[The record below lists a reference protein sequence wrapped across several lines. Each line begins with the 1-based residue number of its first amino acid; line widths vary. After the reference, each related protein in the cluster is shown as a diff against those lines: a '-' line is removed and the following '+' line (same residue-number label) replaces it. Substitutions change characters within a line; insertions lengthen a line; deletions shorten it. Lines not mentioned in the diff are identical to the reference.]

1 MDSAEDSSKDP
12 PLGST
17 FSSVP
22 NLDSDFNANA
32 FRPIYGNGADH
43 NVNIQNAALRG
54 ASDPSAYPSTDYQG
68 LVRQRFIRRSLWVSD
83 SEEQPV
89 DTPECV
95 NSPPVVNID
104 LRTIVGRSRT
114 RVLQGTCLDLQET
127 SSTESR
133 VELKDSATESVNAE
147 EEKVDRSETEPKV
160 EAVPSDVTGK
170 TGSDEN
176 EEEPGMK
183 AVSTSPGGRF
193 LKFDIELGRGSFKTV
208 YKGLDTDTW
217 VEVAWCELQ
226 EALRGDLVVMI
237 QPSCPWRCVWR
248 VNPADAALC
257 SKTKRERERKKEKGE
272 RERERKLS
280 KAERQ
285 RFKEEAEMLKA
296 LQHPNIVR
304 FYDFWESPVKG
315 KKCIVLV
322 TELMT
327 SGTLKTYLKRFKV
340 MKPKVLRSWCRQIL
354 KGLHFLH
361 TRTPPIIHRDL
372 KCDNIFIT
380 GPTGS
385 VKIGDLGL
393 ATLKRASFAKS
404 VIGTPEFMAPEMY
417 EEHYD
422 EAVDVY
428 AFGMCMLEMA
438 TSEYPYSECQNAAQ
452 IYRKVTSGVKP
463 ASYGK
468 VSDPEIKEI
477 IGECICHRWEERYSI
492 KDLLNHAFF
501 AEDTGVRVELNEEDD
516 GKKVSIALKLW
527 VEDPKKLKGK
537 YKDTGAIEFTFDLV
551 NEVPEVVAQEMVE
564 SGFFLDCDVKIVGK
578 SIRDRVSLI
587 KWRRERT
594 VSSGN
599 GEVPVKKTQQ
609 NLLQVPGTGVPRGTT
624 LATTDY
630 EDQEVEQQTLVCTV
644 PTTTSTTSDSGV
656 SSSMQL
662 DDLNNQQNGPY
673 QSLPEPIST
682 AQMTYSPPDPQLHQ
696 GPYQQATA
704 QASHD
709 NYTQA
714 STLLHQG
721 AYQQTTGQLHP
732 GAYQQPAAQL
742 HQGPYQSQTRHYSD
756 PFVGQDNLLI
766 TKSTVCFRRGSAS
779 LVEMLH
785 NRTHSLT
792 KTKNPSHLCNSQ
804 DLTSK
809 NSTENSIHA
818 TDYLSSN
825 SAQNPSPL
833 LPPHQHSHHD
843 SASHFNSLFLPT
855 NLQLPSELQLSIPRS
870 PQSHRH
876 CKACMSVLLKDR
888 TKGGGSLGHTHIR
901 SFSTSTQ
908 FTPVSKQGSPTS
920 LHQAESHPVTPNSFL
935 ASPSSSS
942 SSSNNYSTL
951 MTSPSHLSPP
961 SQVVLPRSLYEGA
974 DLTVLNHCL
983 HHIVSRR
990 TSSPTL
996 SERGAICSMHNYEFG
1011 STSSL
1016 AVEHI
1021 NKSLDVPLVSNP
1033 DLDRKLLL
1041 SLHESKGRPDPLTVS
1056 APATPAPTAHQSR
1069 QTAQSFPAAA
1079 TTLQTQL
1086 TAQPSQEQLLS
1097 ADQPSSLSPLD
1108 ISTSFPQSV
1117 SSAPP
1122 PLLPLQISTQFPSPY
1137 SVQKGGHKPPPF
1149 SPAPLPSVYSSI
1161 PPISSSY
1168 YSPSPL
1174 HPTLPLTPHAALP
1187 SISTLGTPQTPL
1199 STPQHVPS
1207 VALPFPLLTMAMSS
1221 AVPQQQGGPPISQP
1235 NLVSFHST
1243 HPLPLSQVQPT
1254 PYLAPH
1260 PEQELAEQSVQV
1272 QTIAPQG
1279 NLGDVQLLA
1288 AVHPVLPAVQ
1298 IPLWGSGVNAETT
1311 APVTVAHTVLPS
1323 APVSVSA
1330 TVQVEAQAPA
1340 QTPALVPAQKQA
1352 PGLVSV
1358 QAAAIPQTPAS
1369 TLVTVPTSAPVQAPV
1384 SAGSTLEPLKVSSTK
1399 PISVMEPAQA
1409 QAADP
1414 VLVSAPVLQP
1424 VGTQTAVSVPECASM
1439 VTTQQNLETTSA
1451 SSTLQ
1456 QESCIEDVLQEKPIS
1471 LPSYTYDSFN
1481 SDVASGK
1488 ETSDGYDSLASAGK
1502 GDGKP
1507 RKHHRKSARTRSR
1520 QEKTSKPKLSM
1531 LNVCNT
1537 GDKMVECQLETHN
1550 HKMVTFKFDLD
1561 GDAPEEIA
1569 TYMVENGFIL
1579 LLEKETFI
1587 DQLKD
1592 IVDKAEDMLNE
1603 DVEGERMSTLS
1614 CSPQQG
1620 QSTEGQVGES
1630 LLAGAPQPVYQQNVL
1645 HTGKRWFII
1654 CPVEET
1660 PTSSQETPS
1669 DGTTTH
1675 SPGSSTT
1682 TQPADSG
1689 TARPSVSREDG
1700 SSSTMSGGSGGFT
1713 YDVYGFC
1720 SPPIMSNTD
1729 PLTLLATL
1737 SPPVS
1742 APPTLQSAPSVEPVG
1757 SSVQPS
1763 VCQAQ
1768 PAQTLPPS
1776 SPHTSFQMDESQG
1789 SPLGSI
1795 SPIHA
1800 AQQMADMTCPVSIA
1814 DEVPCCPLVM
1824 PLSLDVSCS
1833 QGGSPVTPL
1842 PLQEAGSAK
1851 EPLSVSYASVV
1862 RSERPQQPVVL
1873 HQPFSSVGGTKVSS
1887 LPQSPAPSQHGT
1899 GPGEPDVE
1907 GRLGRGGFVDCTI
1920 KTLDEKLRNLLY
1932 QEYAPMYPSGS
1943 AAETPGSGTE
1953 YIQSP
1958 PGPDS
1963 ATGGSGNSTPG
1974 PMGEGRYRAGEQLAI
1989 HYSSATVFNVVEM
2002 FLQLP
2007 CQEDTFLTLPPAL
2020 EQEADLRYEKEV
2032 FFTFKII
2039 SVPPEV
2045 ANRRDVKQRSWSSAA
2060 SPAHPTGYSGDHV
2073 QVEAM
2078 VTSTTIGRF
2087 SVIST
2092 EDDITQRTRCSRY
2105 SAPPDF
2111 YLDTPPSTVKR
2122 SSPPQALTST
2132 SVPVDITVHARFLSS
2147 DSGAESSPAKLAPAT
2162 PSQHTRSERRGSD
2175 LMKRAVA
2182 FLRRSGRSSSVQSS
2196 DSPSRHGG
2204 VHGSAYASSDNDSE
2218 MEDSDMK
2225 KELQRLREKH
2235 LREISELQAHQ
2246 RGEVELLYRR
2256 LGKAPPLALGLT
2268 HVAPPAGRRKRS
2280 NKHRLKPGK
2289 LLSPLVQQFRN
2300 VTTKTSDSSRSTA
2313 TGTSEP
2319 AVSLNG
2325 SPAKGP
2331 FPTHS
2336 RARSCTSHLPSS
2348 TSEPVQT
2355 QPCSLKG
2362 SLSSDNIY
2370 AGLHG
2375 DGTGTQAPPGQ
2386 GWSNYPQPSERVTYK
2401 SSSKPRARFLRSG
2414 AGAGAFNQSQ
2424 QPPTGATP
2432 PPQQPVIGLAQ
2443 AQANNS
2449 NNKRGT
2455 YTGTSMSVNE
2465 INLPEDLQRLMDDWA
2480 QEVLIITHRPRTN
2493 SLSISGQHLWDQMVP
2508 RTHRQLASAAEVSS
2522 WTAAGSEGCSFPLTW
2537 SDSSGST
2544 MMNSPSTE
2552 SHPSYHSP
2560 ARFQSLSSSLSV
2572 SQGPGLL
2579 FPLHSGVFS
2588 FPAVPSAQDAP
2599 SPIPTPSY
2607 QLPKPKAR
2615 TL

>member
-1 MDSAEDSSKDP
+1 MDSADDSSKDP

-17 FSSVP
+17 FSSAP
-22 NLDSDFNANA
+22 NLDSDINANA
-32 FRPIYGNGADH
+32 CRPIYENGTDH
-43 NVNIQNAALRG
+43 HVNIQNAALRG
-54 ASDPSAYPSTDYQG
+54 ASDPSAYPSTDYRG
-68 LVRQRFIRRSLWVSD
+68 LIRQRFIRRSLWVSD
-83 SEEQPV
+83 SEEQQPV
-89 DTPECV
+89 DTSECV
-95 NSPPVVNID
+95 NSSPVLNID
-104 LRTIVGRSRT
+104 LRTIVDRSRT
-114 RVLQGTCLDLQET
+114 RVLQGTRLGLQEPP
-127 SSTESR
+127 STESQ
-133 VELKDSATESVNAE
+133 VGLKESVTESVSADE
-147 EEKVDRSETEPKV
+147 VKKDRTEAEPKAEV
-160 EAVPSDVTGK
+160 VNSDVTGK
-170 TGSDEN
+170 AGSDEN

-226 EALRGDLVVMI
+226 E
-237 QPSCPWRCVWR
+237 
-248 VNPADAALC
+248 
-257 SKTKRERERKKEKGE
+257 
-272 RERERKLS
+272 RKLS
-280 KAERQ
+280 KVERQ

-516 GKKVSIALKLW
+516 GKKSSIALKLW

-537 YKDTGAIEFTFDLV
+537 YKDTGAIEFTFNLV

-578 SIRDRVSLI
+578 SIRDRVALI

-594 VSSGN
+594 VSPGN
-599 GEVPVKKTQQ
+599 GEAQQ
-609 NLLQVPGTGVPRGTT
+609 NLLQVPSTGVPQGAT

-630 EDQEVEQQTLVCTV
+630 EDQEVEPQTLICAV
-644 PTTTSTTSDSGV
+644 PATTSTTSDSGV
-656 SSSMQL
+656 SSTMQL
-662 DDLNNQQNGPY
+662 DELSNQQNGAY

-682 AQMTYSPPDPQLHQ
+682 AQMIYSPPAQADPQLHQ
-696 GPYQQATA
+696 GPYQQPTA
-704 QASHD
+704 QASHE
-709 NYTQA
+709 NYTHA
-714 STLLHQG
+714 SMQLHQG

-732 GAYQQPAAQL
+732 GAYQQTAAQL
-742 HQGPYQSQTRHYSD
+742 HQGPYQSQT
-756 PFVGQDNLLI
+756 
-766 TKSTVCFRRGSAS
+766 
-779 LVEMLH
+779 
-785 NRTHSLT
+785 
-792 KTKNPSHLCNSQ
+792 
-804 DLTSK
+804 
-809 NSTENSIHA
+809 
-818 TDYLSSN
+818 
-825 SAQNPSPL
+825 
-833 LPPHQHSHHD
+833 
-843 SASHFNSLFLPT
+843 
-855 NLQLPSELQLSIPRS
+855 
-870 PQSHRH
+870 
-876 CKACMSVLLKDR
+876 
-888 TKGGGSLGHTHIR
+888 
-901 SFSTSTQ
+901 
-908 FTPVSKQGSPTS
+908 
-920 LHQAESHPVTPNSFL
+920 
-935 ASPSSSS
+935 
-942 SSSNNYSTL
+942 
-951 MTSPSHLSPP
+951 
-961 SQVVLPRSLYEGA
+961 
-974 DLTVLNHCL
+974 
-983 HHIVSRR
+983 
-990 TSSPTL
+990 
-996 SERGAICSMHNYEFG
+996 
-1011 STSSL
+1011 
-1016 AVEHI
+1016 
-1021 NKSLDVPLVSNP
+1021 
-1033 DLDRKLLL
+1033 
-1041 SLHESKGRPDPLTVS
+1041 
-1056 APATPAPTAHQSR
+1056 
-1069 QTAQSFPAAA
+1069 
-1079 TTLQTQL
+1079 
-1086 TAQPSQEQLLS
+1086 
-1097 ADQPSSLSPLD
+1097 
-1108 ISTSFPQSV
+1108 
-1117 SSAPP
+1117 
-1122 PLLPLQISTQFPSPY
+1122 
-1137 SVQKGGHKPPPF
+1137 
-1149 SPAPLPSVYSSI
+1149 
-1161 PPISSSY
+1161 
-1168 YSPSPL
+1168 
-1174 HPTLPLTPHAALP
+1174 
-1187 SISTLGTPQTPL
+1187 
-1199 STPQHVPS
+1199 
-1207 VALPFPLLTMAMSS
+1207 
-1221 AVPQQQGGPPISQP
+1221 
-1235 NLVSFHST
+1235 
-1243 HPLPLSQVQPT
+1243 
-1254 PYLAPH
+1254 
-1260 PEQELAEQSVQV
+1260 V

-1288 AVHPVLPAVQ
+1288 PVHPVLPSVQ
-1298 IPLWGSGVNAETT
+1298 TSLWGSGVDAETT
-1311 APVTVAHTVLPS
+1311 AAGLDLTVGPAVPSPVP
-1323 APVSVSA
+1323 APASMSVSA
-1330 TVQVEAQAPA
+1330 TVQVESQAPA
-1340 QTPALVPAQKQA
+1340 QTPAMVPAQSQ
-1352 PGLVSV
+1352 PPVPVSA
-1358 QAAAIPQTPAS
+1358 QAAAMPQTQTPAS
-1369 TLVTVPTSAPVQAPV
+1369 TPMQVPIAVPAPASAPVKAPV
-1384 SAGSTLEPLKVSSTK
+1384 SASGPAFEPPKVSSTSSDTSSVIGK
-1399 PISVMEPAQA
+1399 PQHTG
-1409 QAADP
+1409 
-1414 VLVSAPVLQP
+1414 LVSAPIPVTLPAPVQSAAPAPAPAPVAASVLAPVLQP
-1424 VGTQTAVSVPECASM
+1424 TGIQTAVSLPECASLA
-1439 VTTQQNLETTSA
+1439 TTQQNLEMTSA
-1451 SSTLQ
+1451 SSTFQ
-1456 QESCIEDVLQEKPIS
+1456 QEPSVEDVLQDKPVS
-1471 LPSYTYDSFN
+1471 LLNYAYDSLN

-1488 ETSDGYDSLASAGK
+1488 ETSDGYDSLASGGK

-1569 TYMVENGFIL
+1569 TYMVDNGFIL
-1579 LLEKETFI
+1579 LLEKEIFI

-1603 DVEGERMSTLS
+1603 DIEGERASTLS

-1620 QSTEGQVGES
+1620 QISEGLEGES
-1630 LLAGAPQPVYQQNVL
+1630 QQPGAPQPVYQQNVL

-1660 PTSSQETPS
+1660 PTSSQDTPS
-1669 DGTTTH
+1669 DGTTTQ

-1689 TARPSVSREDG
+1689 IARPSASREEG
-1700 SSSTMSGGSGGFT
+1700 SSSTMSGGSGGFS

-1729 PLTLLATL
+1729 PLLFATL

-1742 APPTLQSAPSVEPVG
+1742 APPTLQSVSSVEPVG

-1763 VCQAQ
+1763 VHQAQ
-1768 PAQTLPPS
+1768 PARAQPLPPP
-1776 SPHTSFQMDESQG
+1776 SPHTSFPVDEPQG

-1800 AQQMADMTCPVSIA
+1800 AQQMADMTCPVSMA
-1814 DEVPCCPLVM
+1814 EEVPCCPLVM
-1824 PLSLDVSCS
+1824 PLSLDVSGS
-1833 QGGSPVTPL
+1833 QGGPPLTPL
-1842 PLQEAGSAK
+1842 PLQEPGSAK
-1851 EPLSVSYASVV
+1851 EPLSVSYTSAV

-1887 LPQSPAPSQHGT
+1887 LPQSPAPSQPGA
-1899 GPGEPDVE
+1899 GPGESDGE
-1907 GRLGRGGFVDCTI
+1907 GRLGRGGFVDSTI

-1974 PMGEGRYRAGEQLAI
+1974 PMGEGRYRAGEQLPQI
-1989 HYSSATVFNVVEM
+1989 PERMDSLSTLSDSAVCASLSRRHVPHSASCSGT
-2002 FLQLP
+2002 
-2007 CQEDTFLTLPPAL
+2007 
-2020 EQEADLRYEKEV
+2020 RGR
-2032 FFTFKII
+2032 FKII

-2060 SPAHPTGYSGDHV
+2060 SPAHPVAYSEDHV
-2073 QVEAM
+2073 QAEAM

-2092 EDDITQRTRCSRY
+2092 EDEITQRTRCSRY

-2111 YLDTPPSTVKR
+2111 YLDTPPSMAKR
-2122 SSPPQALTST
+2122 GSLPRALTSN
-2132 SVPVDITVHARFLSS
+2132 SVPVDVTVHARFLSS

-2204 VHGSAYASSDNDSE
+2204 VHGSAYGSSDNDSE

-2225 KELQRLREKH
+2225 RELQRLREKH

-2256 LGKAPPLALGLT
+2256 LGKAPPSGLGLS
-2268 HVAPPAGRRKRS
+2268 HVAPHAGRRKRS
-2280 NKHRLKPGK
+2280 SKHKLKPGK

-2300 VTTKTSDSSRSTA
+2300 VTTKTSDSSRSSAA
-2313 TGTSEP
+2313 TGTGEP
-2319 AVSLNG
+2319 TLSLNG
-2325 SPAKGP
+2325 SPAKGS
-2331 FPTHS
+2331 FPTHG
-2336 RARSCTSHLPSS
+2336 RARSCTSHIPCS

-2355 QPCSLKG
+2355 QQPCSLKG

-2375 DGTGTQAPPGQ
+2375 DGTGTQVPPGQ
-2386 GWSNYPQPSERVTYK
+2386 GWSNYPPPSERVTYK
-2401 SSSKPRARFLRSG
+2401 SSSKPRARFLSGPVSLSIWSTLKRLCLGKERGSRSA
-2414 AGAGAFNQSQ
+2414 AGSGAFNQSQ

-2432 PPQQPVIGLAQ
+2432 PPHQPVMGLAQ

-2449 NNKRGT
+2449 NNKTAT
-2455 YTGTSMSVNE
+2455 YTGTSMSGNE
-2465 INLPEDLQRLMDDWA
+2465 SNLPEDLQRLMDDWA
-2480 QEVLIITHRPRTN
+2480 QEVLIVTHRPRTN
-2493 SLSISGQHLWDQMVP
+2493 SLSISGQHLWDQVVP
-2508 RTHRQLASAAEVSS
+2508 RTHRQLASASDISS
-2522 WTAAGSEGCSFPLTW
+2522 WTASGPEACSLLLSWPDSPGSTVMTTPSTGPHPSYQLHSPAPLRALSSFPL
-2537 SDSSGST
+2537 
-2544 MMNSPSTE
+2544 P
-2552 SHPSYHSP
+2552 
-2560 ARFQSLSSSLSV
+2560 
-2572 SQGPGLL
+2572 
-2579 FPLHSGVFS
+2579 SGVFA
-2588 FPAVPSAQDAP
+2588 FPAVPSAQDT
-2599 SPIPTPSY
+2599 PTPAPAKSY
-2607 QLPKPKAR
+2607 QPPDPKAR

>member
-1 MDSAEDSSKDP
+1 MDSADDSSKDP

-17 FSSVP
+17 FSSAP
-22 NLDSDFNANA
+22 NLDSDINANA
-32 FRPIYGNGADH
+32 CRPIYENGTDH
-43 NVNIQNAALRG
+43 HVNIQNAALRG
-54 ASDPSAYPSTDYQG
+54 ASDPSAYPSTDYRG
-68 LVRQRFIRRSLWVSD
+68 LIRQRFIRRSLWVSD
-83 SEEQPV
+83 SEEQQPV
-89 DTPECV
+89 DTSECV
-95 NSPPVVNID
+95 NSSPVLNID
-104 LRTIVGRSRT
+104 LRTIVDRSRT
-114 RVLQGTCLDLQET
+114 RVLQGTRLGLQEPP
-127 SSTESR
+127 STESQ
-133 VELKDSATESVNAE
+133 VGLKESVTESVSADEVKKDRTEAE
-147 EEKVDRSETEPKV
+147 SKAEVV
-160 EAVPSDVTGK
+160 NSDVTGK
-170 TGSDEN
+170 AGSDEN

-226 EALRGDLVVMI
+226 E
-237 QPSCPWRCVWR
+237 
-248 VNPADAALC
+248 
-257 SKTKRERERKKEKGE
+257 
-272 RERERKLS
+272 RKLS
-280 KAERQ
+280 KVERQ

-516 GKKVSIALKLW
+516 GKKSSIALKLW

-537 YKDTGAIEFTFDLV
+537 YKDTGAIEFTFNLV

-578 SIRDRVSLI
+578 SIRDRVALI

-594 VSSGN
+594 VSPGN
-599 GEVPVKKTQQ
+599 GEAQQ
-609 NLLQVPGTGVPRGTT
+609 NLLQVPSTGVPQGAT

-630 EDQEVEQQTLVCTV
+630 EDQEVEPQTLICAV
-644 PTTTSTTSDSGV
+644 PATTSTTSDSGV
-656 SSSMQL
+656 SSTMQL
-662 DDLNNQQNGPY
+662 DELSNQQNGAY

-682 AQMTYSPPDPQLHQ
+682 AQMIYSPPAQADPQLHQ
-696 GPYQQATA
+696 GPYQQPTA
-704 QASHD
+704 QASHE
-709 NYTQA
+709 NYTHA
-714 STLLHQG
+714 SMQLHQG

-732 GAYQQPAAQL
+732 GAYQQTAAQL
-742 HQGPYQSQTRHYSD
+742 HQGPYQSQT
-756 PFVGQDNLLI
+756 
-766 TKSTVCFRRGSAS
+766 C
-779 LVEMLH
+779 
-785 NRTHSLT
+785 
-792 KTKNPSHLCNSQ
+792 HLQ
-804 DLTSK
+804 P
-809 NSTENSIHA
+809 A
-818 TDYLSSN
+818 
-825 SAQNPSPL
+825 A
-833 LPPHQHSHHD
+833 
-843 SASHFNSLFLPT
+843 
-855 NLQLPSELQLSIPRS
+855 
-870 PQSHRH
+870 
-876 CKACMSVLLKDR
+876 
-888 TKGGGSLGHTHIR
+888 
-901 SFSTSTQ
+901 
-908 FTPVSKQGSPTS
+908 
-920 LHQAESHPVTPNSFL
+920 
-935 ASPSSSS
+935 
-942 SSSNNYSTL
+942 
-951 MTSPSHLSPP
+951 
-961 SQVVLPRSLYEGA
+961 VLP
-974 DLTVLNHCL
+974 
-983 HHIVSRR
+983 
-990 TSSPTL
+990 
-996 SERGAICSMHNYEFG
+996 
-1011 STSSL
+1011 
-1016 AVEHI
+1016 
-1021 NKSLDVPLVSNP
+1021 
-1033 DLDRKLLL
+1033 
-1041 SLHESKGRPDPLTVS
+1041 
-1056 APATPAPTAHQSR
+1056 
-1069 QTAQSFPAAA
+1069 
-1079 TTLQTQL
+1079 
-1086 TAQPSQEQLLS
+1086 
-1097 ADQPSSLSPLD
+1097 
-1108 ISTSFPQSV
+1108 
-1117 SSAPP
+1117 
-1122 PLLPLQISTQFPSPY
+1122 QFPSPY
-1137 SVQKGGHKPPPF
+1137 PVVKTGGHKPPPF
-1149 SPAPLPSVYSSI
+1149 SQAPLPSAYSSSG
-1161 PPISSSY
+1161 PSMSSTY
-1168 YSPSPL
+1168 YSPSPH
-1174 HPTLPLTPHAALP
+1174 HPSLPLTPHAALP
-1187 SISTLGTPQTPL
+1187 SIPTLGTPQTPL
-1199 STPQHVPS
+1199 STAQHVPNM
-1207 VALPFPLLTMAMSS
+1207 VLPIPLLTMAMPP
-1221 AVPQQQGGPPISQP
+1221 AMPQQQGGPAPSQP
-1235 NLVSFHST
+1235 NLCSFHST
-1243 HPLPLSQVQPT
+1243 HYLPLSQVRTT
-1254 PYLAPH
+1254 PYPAPH
-1260 PEQELAEQSVQV
+1260 PEQEMAEQPIQV

-1288 AVHPVLPAVQ
+1288 PVHPVLPSVQ
-1298 IPLWGSGVNAETT
+1298 TSLWGSGVDAETT
-1311 APVTVAHTVLPS
+1311 AAGLDLTVGPAVPSPVP
-1323 APVSVSA
+1323 APASMSVSA
-1330 TVQVEAQAPA
+1330 TVQVESQAPA
-1340 QTPALVPAQKQA
+1340 QTPAMVPAQSQ
-1352 PGLVSV
+1352 PPVPVSA
-1358 QAAAIPQTPAS
+1358 QAAAMPQTQTPAS
-1369 TLVTVPTSAPVQAPV
+1369 TPMQVPIAVPAPASAPVKAPV
-1384 SAGSTLEPLKVSSTK
+1384 SASGPAFEPPKVSSTSSDTSSVIGK
-1399 PISVMEPAQA
+1399 PQHTG
-1409 QAADP
+1409 
-1414 VLVSAPVLQP
+1414 LVSAPIPVTLPAPVQSAAPAPAPAPVAASVLAPVLQP
-1424 VGTQTAVSVPECASM
+1424 TGIQTAVSLPECASLA
-1439 VTTQQNLETTSA
+1439 TTQQNLEMTSA
-1451 SSTLQ
+1451 SSTFQ
-1456 QESCIEDVLQEKPIS
+1456 QEPSVEDVLQDKPVS
-1471 LPSYTYDSFN
+1471 LLNYAYDSLN

-1488 ETSDGYDSLASAGK
+1488 ETSDGYDSLASGGK

-1569 TYMVENGFIL
+1569 TYMVDNGFIL
-1579 LLEKETFI
+1579 LLEKEIFI

-1603 DVEGERMSTLS
+1603 DIEGERASTLS

-1620 QSTEGQVGES
+1620 QISEGLEGES
-1630 LLAGAPQPVYQQNVL
+1630 QQPGAPQPVYQQNVL

-1660 PTSSQETPS
+1660 PTSSQDTPS
-1669 DGTTTH
+1669 DGTTTQ

-1689 TARPSVSREDG
+1689 IARPSASREEG
-1700 SSSTMSGGSGGFT
+1700 SSSTMSGGSGGFS

-1729 PLTLLATL
+1729 PLLFATL

-1742 APPTLQSAPSVEPVG
+1742 APPTLQSVSSVEPVG

-1763 VCQAQ
+1763 VHQAQ
-1768 PAQTLPPS
+1768 PARAQPLPPP
-1776 SPHTSFQMDESQG
+1776 SPHTSFPVDEPQG

-1800 AQQMADMTCPVSIA
+1800 AQQMADMTCPVSMA
-1814 DEVPCCPLVM
+1814 EEVPCCPLVM
-1824 PLSLDVSCS
+1824 PLSLDVSGS
-1833 QGGSPVTPL
+1833 QGGPPLTPL
-1842 PLQEAGSAK
+1842 PLQEPGSAK
-1851 EPLSVSYASVV
+1851 EPLSVSYTSAV

-1887 LPQSPAPSQHGT
+1887 LPQSPAPSQPGA
-1899 GPGEPDVE
+1899 GPGESDGE
-1907 GRLGRGGFVDCTI
+1907 GRLGRGGFVDSTI

-1974 PMGEGRYRAGEQLAI
+1974 PMGEGRYRAGEQLPQI
-1989 HYSSATVFNVVEM
+1989 PERMDSLSTLSDSAVCASLSRRHVPHSASCSGT
-2002 FLQLP
+2002 
-2007 CQEDTFLTLPPAL
+2007 
-2020 EQEADLRYEKEV
+2020 RGR
-2032 FFTFKII
+2032 FKII

-2060 SPAHPTGYSGDHV
+2060 SPAHPVAYSEDHV
-2073 QVEAM
+2073 QAEAM

-2092 EDDITQRTRCSRY
+2092 EDEITQRTRCSRY

-2111 YLDTPPSTVKR
+2111 YLDTPPSMAKR
-2122 SSPPQALTST
+2122 GSLPRALTSN
-2132 SVPVDITVHARFLSS
+2132 SVPVDVTVHARFLSS

-2204 VHGSAYASSDNDSE
+2204 VHGSAYGSSDNDSE

-2225 KELQRLREKH
+2225 RELQRLREKH

-2256 LGKAPPLALGLT
+2256 LGKAPPSGLGLS
-2268 HVAPPAGRRKRS
+2268 HVAPHAGRRKRS
-2280 NKHRLKPGK
+2280 SKHKLKPGK

-2300 VTTKTSDSSRSTA
+2300 VTTKTSDSSRSSAA
-2313 TGTSEP
+2313 TGTGEP
-2319 AVSLNG
+2319 TLSLNG
-2325 SPAKGP
+2325 SPAKGS
-2331 FPTHS
+2331 FPTHG
-2336 RARSCTSHLPSS
+2336 RARSCTSHIPCS

-2355 QPCSLKG
+2355 QQPCSLKG

-2375 DGTGTQAPPGQ
+2375 DGTGTQVPPGQ
-2386 GWSNYPQPSERVTYK
+2386 GWSNYPPPSERVTYK
-2401 SSSKPRARFLRSG
+2401 SSSKPRARFLSGPVSLSIWSTLKRLCLGKERGSRSA
-2414 AGAGAFNQSQ
+2414 AGSGAFNQSQ

-2432 PPQQPVIGLAQ
+2432 PPHQPVMGLAQ

-2449 NNKRGT
+2449 NNKTAT
-2455 YTGTSMSVNE
+2455 YTGTSMSGNE
-2465 INLPEDLQRLMDDWA
+2465 SNLPEDLQRLMDDWA
-2480 QEVLIITHRPRTN
+2480 QEVLIVTHRPRTN
-2493 SLSISGQHLWDQMVP
+2493 SLSISGQHLWDHVVP
-2508 RTHRQLASAAEVSS
+2508 RTHRQLASASDVSFMLISS
-2522 WTAAGSEGCSFPLTW
+2522 WTASGPEACSLLLSWPDSPGSTVMTTPSTGPHPSYQLHSPAPLRALSSFPL
-2537 SDSSGST
+2537 
-2544 MMNSPSTE
+2544 P
-2552 SHPSYHSP
+2552 
-2560 ARFQSLSSSLSV
+2560 
-2572 SQGPGLL
+2572 
-2579 FPLHSGVFS
+2579 SGVFA
-2588 FPAVPSAQDAP
+2588 FPAVPSAQDT
-2599 SPIPTPSY
+2599 PTPAPAKSY
-2607 QLPKPKAR
+2607 QPPDPKAR